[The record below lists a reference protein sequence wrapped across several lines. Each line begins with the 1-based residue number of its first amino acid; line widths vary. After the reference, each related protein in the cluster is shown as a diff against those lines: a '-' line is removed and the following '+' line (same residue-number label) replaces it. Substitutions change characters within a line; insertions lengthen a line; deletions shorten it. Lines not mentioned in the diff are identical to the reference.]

1 MTNVANMTQKMPGK
15 PAANGKKDIILSAV
29 FLLLCL
35 MIWLL
40 PTGFEKKVDQRA
52 IRCKGQV
59 AAVDNQNVIQHGMVK
74 TGEQK
79 VVVEIKSGPFE
90 GRTFKTENQ
99 LLGQMDRDKI
109 FAPGDMAFV
118 VLTLDTD
125 GNVVF
130 VNPQEHYR
138 IGIEIFLLCLFALL
152 LIAFGGVTGLKALL
166 SFLFAALVIWK
177 ILIPSL
183 LKGWDPILVTLGVTA
198 TLCGAIIFLVAGVN
212 RKGATAFAG
221 SFAGVLTSCGLA
233 YFFTGPL
240 HLHGAVMPFAETLL
254 YSGFGHL
261 DLTRIYIAAVFI
273 ACSGAVMDLGV
284 DVAASMNEVVEKYP
298 AITRVELIKSGL
310 NVGRAVAGTMT
321 TTLLLAYSGGFITLL
336 MAFMAQGIP
345 LSSTFNIIYVAA
357 EVLKTI
363 VGSFALV
370 TVAPFTALLGGFIL
384 LKKP

>member
-1 MTNVANMTQKMPGK
+1 MVLLKNRDRV
-15 PAANGKKDIILSAV
+15 LSVV

-35 MIWLL
+35 LIFFL
-40 PTGFEKKVDQRA
+40 PTGFEQQVDRKA
-52 IRCKGQV
+52 VRCKGTIL
-59 AAVDNQNVIQHGMVK
+59 AVDNSNVIRHGMVK
-74 TGEQK
+74 TGEQQ
-79 VVVEIKSGPFE
+79 VRVTIENGPFE
-90 GRTFKTENQ
+90 GRTFETENQ

-109 FAPGDMAFV
+109 FSRGDKVFM
-118 VLTLDTD
+118 VLTLDSE

-138 IGIEIFLLCLFALL
+138 IGIEVFLLCLFALL
-152 LIAFGGVTGLKALL
+152 LIAFGGYTGVKALL

-177 ILIPSL
+177 VLIPSL
-183 LKGWDPILVTLGVTA
+183 LKGWDPILVTLGITA
-198 TLCGAIIFLVAGVN
+198 VLCGSIIFLVAGVN

-221 SFAGVLTSCGLA
+221 SFLGVLTSCGLA
-233 YFFTGPL
+233 YYFTGTL

-261 DLTRIYIAAVFI
+261 DLTKIYIAAIFI

-284 DVAASMNEVVEKYP
+284 DVAASMNEVVEKHP
-298 AITRVELIKSGL
+298 AISRIELIKSGL

-336 MAFMAQGIP
+336 MAFMAQGVP
-345 LSSTFNIIYVAA
+345 LSSTFNIVYVAA

-370 TVAPFTALLGGFIL
+370 TVAPFTAFLGGFML
-384 LKKP
+384 LKKS

>member
-1 MTNVANMTQKMPGK
+1 MGTKIPGK
-15 PAANGKKDIILSAV
+15 HLFSVKKDALLAAV
-29 FLLLCL
+29 FMVLC
-35 MIWLL
+35 MIIWFL
-40 PTGFEKKVDQRA
+40 PTGFEEKVDQQA
-52 IRCKGQV
+52 VRCKGEV
-59 AAVDNQNVIQHGMVK
+59 VAVDNKNIIQHGMVK
-74 TGEQK
+74 TGEQQVTLK
-79 VVVEIKSGPFE
+79 MENGPFE
-90 GRTFKTENQ
+90 GETFEAENQ

-109 FAPGDMAFV
+109 FAKGDFVFV
-118 VLTLDTD
+118 VVTKDRS

-138 IGIEIFLLCLFALL
+138 IGIEIFLLCLFAVL
-152 LIAFGGVTGLKALL
+152 LIAFGGFTGLKALL

-177 ILIPSL
+177 LLIPAL
-183 LKGWDPILVTLGVTA
+183 LKGWDPILVTLGITGL
-198 TLCGAIIFLVAGVN
+198 LCASIIFLVAGVN
-212 RKGATAFAG
+212 RKGATAFFG
-221 SFAGVLTSCGLA
+221 SFAGILTSCALA
-233 YFFTGPL
+233 WYFTGKL

-261 DLTRIYIAAVFI
+261 DLTKIYIAAIFI

-284 DVAASMNEVVEKYP
+284 DVAASMNEVVEKHP
-298 AITRVELIKSGL
+298 SISRIELIKSGL

-336 MAFMAQGIP
+336 MAFMAQGVP

-370 TVAPFTALLGGFIL
+370 TVAPFTAFLGGFVL
-384 LKKP
+384 LKKQ

>member
-1 MTNVANMTQKMPGK
+1 MIPYRLYFMDNIQTMTNVANMTQKMPGK

-233 YFFTGPL
+233 YFFHRPPSSSRGGDVL
-240 HLHGAVMPFAETLL
+240 C
-254 YSGFGHL
+254 
-261 DLTRIYIAAVFI
+261 RNAAVFGVRASGPYQNI
-273 ACSGAVMDLGV
+273 YCSRFYRLFRCSDGPGRGRGRKHERSRGKISRHHPGRADQIGPERGPGRGWHH
-284 DVAASMNEVVEKYP
+284 DHHPS
-298 AITRVELIKSGL
+298 SGL
-310 NVGRAVAGTMT
+310 FRGIHHPVNGVYGAGDSFVVNV
-321 TTLLLAYSGGFITLL
+321 
-336 MAFMAQGIP
+336 
-345 LSSTFNIIYVAA
+345 
-357 EVLKTI
+357 
-363 VGSFALV
+363 
-370 TVAPFTALLGGFIL
+370 
-384 LKKP
+384 